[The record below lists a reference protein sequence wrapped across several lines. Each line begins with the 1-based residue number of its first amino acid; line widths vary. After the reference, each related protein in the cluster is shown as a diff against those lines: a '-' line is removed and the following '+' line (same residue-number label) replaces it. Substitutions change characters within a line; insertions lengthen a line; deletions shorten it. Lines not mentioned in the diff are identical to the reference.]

1 MNGSFTAGW
10 TPMAVAVC
18 ALALALVWRAG
29 LVLSDARSVRRDY
42 ARAGAYRPGR
52 GWTGP
57 DALAAECR
65 RAASGLLL
73 GVALPCAAFLPP
85 GRCWGAAATLLCCSA
100 ALWPTLGYGRL
111 RQARY
116 TTVCLLVLAAAV
128 ALGAA
133 LVLLR
138 VPRSAQVTGGFAS
151 FFAAQL
157 YLVAGARKLRSRH
170 FMSGR
175 VLVDNAAYNACQ
187 AATGSRDFLPVPGPR
202 RLTALLA
209 GPAFPAA
216 CRAAAVLTAAGE
228 LALGLGALGVVP
240 AASTLALA
248 VPSHLAFTAVS
259 PRRIVPF
266 SALAFGLL
274 VLATSHPLL

>member
-1 MNGSFTAGW
+1 MSGSYTAGW
-10 TPMAVAVC
+10 TPMAIAVC
-18 ALALALVWRAG
+18 ALALALAWRAG
-29 LVLSDARSVRRDY
+29 LVLFDARTVRRDY
-42 ARAGAYRPGR
+42 ARTGAYRAGR

-65 RAASGLLL
+65 RAVPGLLL
-73 GVALPCAAFLPP
+73 GVALPCAVFLPT
-85 GRCWGAAATLLCCSA
+85 GRWGAAAVLLCCVA
-100 ALWPTLGYGRL
+100 ALWLTLGYRRL

-116 TTVCLLVLAAAV
+116 TTVCLFVLAAVV

-133 LVLLR
+133 LALLR
-138 VPRSAQVTGGFAS
+138 MPWSSQVTGGFAS
-151 FFAAQL
+151 FFATQL
-157 YLVAGARKLRSRH
+157 YLVAGMRKLRSRH

-187 AATGSRDFLPVPGPR
+187 AATGSRDFLPVPGLR
-202 RLTALLA
+202 GLTGLLA
-209 GPAFPAA
+209 GPVFPAA